1 MTETVLKQI
10 VQRAVRDGSFRAQL
24 RSDPNKALAGFG
36 ITTEERSALA
46 SGDPARLSALGV
58 DQRMSKAFS
67 AGLLS
72 DASKVVASTD
82 ATKGVADFTD
92 ELSAGPSGTAV
103 IVGDPTAAVAAPATL
118 VHDIQSLSD
127 LHMKLNEQDLYAGT
141 AASTAEVETVRSP
154 MWRIEQDLNV
164 GATGSAAPIDGSP
177 EQSAFESASA
187 AAGTEHS
194 ANWRIEQDLD
204 AGASLEAPSASSG
217 AEQFGD
223 GGTPVPSDE
232 TINEY

>member
-10 VQRAVRDGSFRAQL
+10 VQRAARDGSFRAQL
-24 RSDPNKALAGFG
+24 RSDPNKALAGYG

-46 SGDPARLSALGV
+46 TGDPARLSALGV
-58 DQRMSKAFS
+58 DQRMSKAYS
-67 AGLLS
+67 VGMLG
-72 DASKVVASTD
+72 DASKVVAPTD
-82 ATKGVADFTD
+82 ATKGVADFID
-92 ELSAGPSGTAV
+92 EGTTGGTAV
-103 IVGDPTAAVAAPATL
+103 IVGDPTSGFAAPATL

-127 LHMKLNEQDLYAGT
+127 LHMKINEQDLYTGAAAVEADAGT
-141 AASTAEVETVRSP
+141 QR
-154 MWRIEQDLNV
+154 
-164 GATGSAAPIDGSP
+164 
-177 EQSAFESASA
+177 
-187 AAGTEHS
+187 S

>member
-36 ITTEERSALA
+36 ITTDERTALA
-46 SGDPARLSALGV
+46 SGDPARLTALGV

-67 AGLLS
+67 AGVLS

-82 ATKGVADFTD
+82 ATKGVADFND
-92 ELSAGPSGTAV
+92 ELSAGGTAV
-103 IVGDPTAAVAAPATL
+103 IVGDPTSGVAAPATL

-127 LHMKLNEQDLYAGT
+127 LHMKLNEQDLNTGAAAADVDAGG
-141 AASTAEVETVRSP
+141 TVRSP

-164 GATGSAAPIDGSP
+164 GGTGAAAPIDGSP
-177 EQSAFESASA
+177 EQSAFESAD
-187 AAGTEHS
+187 AAGGTQHS
-194 ANWRIEQDLD
+194 ANWRVEQDLD
-204 AGASLEAPSASSG
+204 AGSSLEAPSDI
-217 AEQFGD
+217 QITGD
-223 GGTPVPSDE
+223 NTVTE
-232 TINEY
+232 N